1 MLSLSHFDANL
12 AYVKHAHIVM
22 WGLSM
27 REPGHIKRAPRVD
40 TNIDAALTDSD
51 GSRMEV
57 VVLDISREGCRLE
70 TDGALKIG
78 ERIELHVP
86 RYGTFPAQVRWAVG
100 NEAGAVFLEPVILP

>member
-1 MLSLSHFDANL
+1 MLSTSHFDAQL
-12 AYVKHAHIVM
+12 TYVKHICGGM

-27 REPGHIKRAPRVD
+27 REPGQIKRAPRVD

-51 GSRMEV
+51 GSRLSV

-70 TDGALKIG
+70 TDATLKIG
-78 ERIELHVP
+78 EKIELHVP